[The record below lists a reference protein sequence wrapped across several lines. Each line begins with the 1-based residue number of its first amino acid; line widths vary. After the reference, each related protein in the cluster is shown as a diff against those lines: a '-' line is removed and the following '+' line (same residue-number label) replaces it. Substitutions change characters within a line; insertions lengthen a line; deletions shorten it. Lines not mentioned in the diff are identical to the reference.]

1 MTNNE
6 LPAGDAFESRIT
18 TMIDIRHLT
27 QEQLMQLGMADLA
40 YVKPV
45 RLNGRT
51 AFAIHAADGSPM
63 AMAADCDLAVA
74 AIVQHEMVP
83 ALVH

>member
-1 MTNNE
+1 MGNAIQQTEVTEVFDLRN
-6 LPAGDAFESRIT
+6 
-18 TMIDIRHLT
+18 LT
-27 QEQLMQLGMADLA
+27 PDQLMQLGMADLA

-45 RLNGRT
+45 MLDGQA

-63 AMAADCDLAVA
+63 AMAADRSLALA

>member
-1 MTNNE
+1 MNTTD
-6 LPAGDAFESRIT
+6 PQADANAR
-18 TMIDIRHLT
+18 IDIRHLT
-27 QEQLMQLGMADLA
+27 QVQLQQLGVSQLA

-45 RLNGRT
+45 MLNGAA

-63 AMAADCDLAVA
+63 AVADDRDLAMA
-74 AIVQHEMVP
+74 AIVQHEMVA

>member
-1 MTNNE
+1 MT
-6 LPAGDAFESRIT
+6 T
-18 TMIDIRHLT
+18 TDPQADVTARIDIRQLT
-27 QEQLMQLGMADLA
+27 QVQLQQLGVSQLA

-45 RLNGRT
+45 MLNGAA

-63 AMAADCDLAVA
+63 AVADDRDLAVA
-74 AIVQHEMVP
+74 AILQHEMVP

>member
-1 MTNNE
+1 MNASHDA
-6 LPAGDAFESRIT
+6 PAPDRLVAV
-18 TMIDIRHLT
+18 DIRHLST
-27 QEQLMQLGMADLA
+27 EQLAQLGVSQVA

-45 RLNGRT
+45 MLNGTR

-63 AMAADCDLAVA
+63 AVAGDQELAVA
-74 AIVQHEMVP
+74 AILQHEMAA